1 MKKYIFAFLLIFSIA
16 FCLSS
21 CKKDQ
26 ADNIE
31 NPEVPSVS
39 QEQEQSDEK
48 APDTNKEEKNQEN
61 QEKQEKQEK
70 PKEKENVSAQDFE
83 NLVETFNSSDNEAEK
98 EEARKK
104 IEEILKQV
112 EQQQ

>member
-61 QEKQEKQEK
+61 QENQEK

-83 NLVETFNSSDNEAEK
+83 NLVETFNSSDDEAEK

-112 EQQQ
+112 EQQ